1 MAVNEIIIIALTKY
15 KEMKTIVYKLT
26 DKTLNQASNIRNHY
40 IMKRI
45 TGSPLVQTGESSF
58 IQGDYAY
65 HSCVYQNELWK
76 LEILEVE
83 Y

>member
-1 MAVNEIIIIALTKY
+1 
-15 KEMKTIVYKLT
+15 
-26 DKTLNQASNIRNHY
+26 
-40 IMKRI
+40 MKRI